1 MNHFLYR
8 RRRLHCE
15 DVPLAKLAD
24 QYGTPLYVY
33 SYQTIAKHYRRIAE
47 AWRPHPA
54 TIAYSMKANS
64 NLSILGALR
73 ELGSAVDVV
82 SPGEIY
88 RARKAG
94 FRPDQIIYG
103 GVGKSDADIAYAV
116 KNRVRLI
123 IADSPEELRRIDR
136 VSRRLDRKTKV
147 GLRVNPEI
155 GLRTHPYIATGLR
168 ESKFGTPLAGAMKAL
183 KRAGR
188 LPNIELTAVHQH
200 IGSQIIELKPF
211 LSALKKTSRLV
222 RGLRGLGFPISLL
235 DIGGGIGI
243 TYRSEK
249 PFDLEEYARQI
260 QPIIRGLDCR
270 LILEPGRVIMGNAG
284 ILLTRVEYVKRG
296 FRKYFLIVDAAMT
309 DLIRPALYAA
319 EHEVRPVRE
328 TRRRVFGDIVG
339 PVCETGDF
347 LVRDRRIPRLDP
359 GDLLAV
365 MSCGAYG
372 FAMASNYNSRPRAA
386 EVLIRG
392 RRAELIR
399 RRERFDDLIRGEN
412 IGHIKK
418 ERP

>member
-1 MNHFLYR
+1 VNYFNYR
-8 RRRLHCE
+8 RQRLYCE
-15 DVPLAKLAD
+15 DVPLTALAD
-24 QYGTPLYVY
+24 KYGTPLYVY
-33 SYQTIAKHYRRIAE
+33 SYQTAAKHYCRIAE
-47 AWRPHPA
+47 AWRPHPV

-64 NLSILGALR
+64 NLSILCALR

-88 RARKAG
+88 RAGQAG
-94 FRPDQIIYG
+94 FRPDQVIYG
-103 GVGKSDADIAYAV
+103 GVGKSEADIAYAV
-116 KNRVRLI
+116 GKRVRLI

-136 VSRRLDRKTKV
+136 VSRRLGRKTET

-155 GLRTHPYIATGLR
+155 DPRTHPYIATGLR
-168 ESKFGTPLAGAMKAL
+168 ESKFGTPLADVL
-183 KRAGR
+183 KEVKQAGR
-188 LPNIELTAVHQH
+188 LPNIELVAVHQH

-222 RGLRGLGFPISLL
+222 RQLRRLGFPISLL

-270 LILEPGRVIMGNAG
+270 IILEPGRVIMGNAG
-284 ILLTRVEYVKRG
+284 ILLTRVEYVKKG
-296 FRKYFLIVDAAMT
+296 SKKHFLIVDAAMT

-319 EHEVRPVRE
+319 EHEIRPVRKV
-328 TRRRVFGDIVG
+328 RRRVFGDVVG

-347 LVRDRRIPRLDP
+347 LVRDRLIPRLTA

-365 MSCGAYG
+365 MGAGAYG
-372 FAMASNYNSRPRAA
+372 FSMASNYNSRPRAA
-386 EVLIRG
+386 EVMVRG
-392 RRAELIR
+392 RRATLIR
-399 RRERFDDLIRGEN
+399 RRERFGDLIRGEN
-412 IGHIKK
+412 IGQVTK
-418 ERP
+418 ER